1 MANGAAREHAALCG
15 GTAFA
20 VPAAAMTGPRLCQ
33 FAGPARLP
41 MALARPARER
51 REIGHAFSDGM
62 ALAYRKTEGAGW
74 EAQADGAGNA
84 EIETRKR

>member
-1 MANGAAREHAALCG
+1 MQPFRHIRHAGHRVNQVGEGRQSRRDAQRQPAPAARVRTAL
-15 GTAFA
+15 AH
-20 VPAAAMTGPRLCQ
+20 
-33 FAGPARLP
+33 PAR
-41 MALARPARER
+41 MT
-51 REIGHAFSDGM
+51 REIGLALSDGM